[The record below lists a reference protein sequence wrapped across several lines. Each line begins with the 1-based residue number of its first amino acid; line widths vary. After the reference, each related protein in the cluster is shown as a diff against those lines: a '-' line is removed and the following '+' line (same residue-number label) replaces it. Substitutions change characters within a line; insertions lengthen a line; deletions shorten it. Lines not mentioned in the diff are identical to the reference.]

1 MPQDEAGFPDL
12 EALLGTPEPGT
23 LVYTCGPTGLLDAVE
38 AAVRRSWPAGSPAP
52 GAVLGEGRAG
62 RRRRQEFELVLQR
75 SGLTLTVPADSRSS
89 RSCEAAGVSVVG
101 SCLEGVCG
109 TCETEI
115 IDGDVDHRDSILND
129 EEKESNEFM
138 MICVSRCRSDTL
150 TLDL

>member
-1 MPQDEAGFPDL
+1 VLPRDVPV
-12 EALLGTPEPGT
+12 
-23 LVYTCGPTGLLDAVE
+23 LVVGAGPTGLVTSLLLERQGVPTLLLERRDAPQRAP
-38 AAVRRSWPAGSPAP
+38 AAHVVNART
-52 GAVLGEGRAG
+52 
-62 RRRRQEFELVLQR
+62 FEVCR
-75 SGLTLTVPADSRSS
+75 
-89 RSCEAAGVSVVG
+89 AAGVSVVG

-115 IDGDVDHRDSILND
+115 IHGDVDHRDSILND